1 MVVRHVSQ
9 TMIITYLLL
18 RRMVVVKTVGG
29 RAMAVHMAQMLI
41 KTNIMT
47 VLFVF
52 GERGFMIA
60 LLLSRVMASMVNT
73 LAGTVDREMNWLT
86 EQ

>member
-1 MVVRHVSQ
+1 MKR
-9 TMIITYLLL
+9 
-18 RRMVVVKTVGG
+18 VGG
-29 RAMAVHMAQMLI
+29 RAMAVQMAQMMI
-41 KTNIMT
+41 KTNNTTI
-47 VLFVF
+47 LFVF

-60 LLLSRVMASMVNT
+60 LLLSSVMASMVNT

>member
-1 MVVRHVSQ
+1 MA
-9 TMIITYLLL
+9 LLS
-18 RRMVVVKTVGG
+18 RTCVEVKRVGG
-29 RAMAVHMAQMLI
+29 RAMAVQMAQMLI
-41 KTNIMT
+41 KTNITT

-60 LLLSRVMASMVNT
+60 LLLSSVMASMVNT

>member
-9 TMIITYLLL
+9 IITYLLL
-18 RRMVVVKTVGG
+18 IRMVVVKKVGG

-60 LLLSRVMASMVNT
+60 LLLSSVMASMVNT